1 MPLFEREFLFTSGKG
16 GVGKTTV
23 AVALAQALAARGR
36 RVLIGLLDSGL
47 GARLLG
53 LETLTSGAMH
63 PCAENLW
70 ATLIEPEAAIA
81 EYGTMILKSPT
92 AYRALLENRYARS
105 FFTAVPGLYQ
115 WAVLGKAWYHSQER
129 GHDGQ
134 RRFDTVIL
142 DAPATGHGLEML
154 RVPKLILEVAPSGV
168 LRRDAELAW
177 QTLTDERR
185 AGVVVVGIPEELAVS
200 ESLELVSELETL
212 GIPLAALVLNAV
224 QPRLFDDADDAALAR
239 ASAGSDPRA
248 AALLVLA
255 RERRLRE
262 KTEARQLERLSDQ
275 RAKLLVLE
283 WVEAVATGQS
293 SQALVDALTR
303 SLAGA

>member
-1 MPLFEREFLFTSGKG
+1 
-16 GVGKTTV
+16 
-23 AVALAQALAARGR
+23 
-36 RVLIGLLDSGL
+36 
-47 GARLLG
+47 
-53 LETLTSGAMH
+53 
-63 PCAENLW
+63 
-70 ATLIEPEAAIA
+70 
-81 EYGTMILKSPT
+81 
-92 AYRALLENRYARS
+92 
-105 FFTAVPGLYQ
+105 
-115 WAVLGKAWYHSQER
+115 SQER

-224 QPRLFDDADDAALAR
+224 Q
-239 ASAGSDPRA
+239 
-248 AALLVLA
+248 
-255 RERRLRE
+255 
-262 KTEARQLERLSDQ
+262 
-275 RAKLLVLE
+275 
-283 WVEAVATGQS
+283 
-293 SQALVDALTR
+293 
-303 SLAGA
+303 